1 MKIKRNIAIGLGA
14 IMIAGI
20 SIVGVSQISANAQNK
35 AATNTTTQQQ
45 ATITEAEAKELIAKK
60 VPGAEIIKFK
70 LEKDDGILQYD
81 ATLVKDNMEYDID
94 VDANTGKILS
104 LEKEVYD
111 EEDKLEDQTISK
123 ESNKDENTTE
133 AKENYISREE
143 AKKIMKNKASG
154 ATLVD
159 FEFDMDDGRAEY
171 EGELVGNNIE
181 YDIVLDAT
189 TGAVIEFEKDYDD
202 DRYDDDRDYDDDDY
216 DDDRYDD
223 DDYDDDRYDDDD
235 DDDRDDD

>member
-202 DRYDDDRDYDDDDY
+202 DRYDDDRD
-216 DDDRYDD
+216 
-223 DDYDDDRYDDDD
+223 DDDD
-235 DDDRDDD
+235 DDDIYDDDVDDDRDDD

>member
-35 AATNTTTQQQ
+35 AAANTTTQQQ

-223 DDYDDDRYDDDD
+223 DD

>member
-181 YDIVLDAT
+181 YDVVLDAT

-202 DRYDDDRDYDDDDY
+202 DRYDDDRD
-216 DDDRYDD
+216 
-223 DDYDDDRYDDDD
+223 DDDD
-235 DDDRDDD
+235 DDDIYDDDVDDDRDDD

>member
-20 SIVGVSQISANAQNK
+20 SISGTSHISANAQNK

-94 VDANTGKILS
+94 VDANTGKKLS
-104 LEKEVYD
+104 FEKEVYD
-111 EEDKLEDQTISK
+111 EEDKLEDQAISK
-123 ESNKDENTTE
+123 DSNKDENTTE
-133 AKENYISREE
+133 TKNNYISTEE
-143 AKKIMKNKASG
+143 AKKIMKNKAPE

-171 EGELVGNNIE
+171 EGELVGNNVE
-181 YDIVLDAT
+181 YEIVLDAI
-189 TGAVIEFEKDYDD
+189 TGDVIEFEKDYDD
-202 DRYDDDRDYDDDDY
+202 DRYDDDRD
-216 DDDRYDD
+216 
-223 DDYDDDRYDDDD
+223 DDDD
-235 DDDRDDD
+235 DDDIYDDDVDDDRDDD

>member
-111 EEDKLEDQTISK
+111 EEDKLEDQATSK
-123 ESNKDENTTE
+123 QTVESNQDKNTIET
-133 AKENYISREE
+133 KSSSNYISREE

-223 DDYDDDRYDDDD
+223 DD

>member
-223 DDYDDDRYDDDD
+223 DD

>member
-20 SIVGVSQISANAQNK
+20 SISGTSHISANAQNK
-35 AATNTTTQQQ
+35 ATSKTTAQQQ

-104 LEKEVYD
+104 FEKEVYD
-111 EEDKLEDQTISK
+111 EEDKLEDQAISK
-123 ESNKDENTTE
+123 DSNKDENTTE
-133 AKENYISREE
+133 TKNNYISTEE
-143 AKKIMKNKASG
+143 AKKIMKNKAPE

-171 EGELVGNNIE
+171 EGELVGNNVE
-181 YDIVLDAT
+181 YEIVLDAI
-189 TGAVIEFEKDYDD
+189 TGDVIEFEKDYDD
-202 DRYDDDRDYDDDDY
+202 DRYDDDRDDDDY
-216 DDDRYDD
+216 DDDIYDD
-223 DDYDDDRYDDDD
+223 DV

>member
-20 SIVGVSQISANAQNK
+20 SIAGISNISANAQNK
-35 AATNTTTQQQ
+35 AATNTTTTTTQQQ

-60 VPGAEIIKFK
+60 VPGAEIIKFN
-70 LEKDDGILQYD
+70 LETDDGILQYD

-111 EEDKLEDQTISK
+111 EKDKLEDQATSK
-123 ESNKDENTTE
+123 QTVESNQDKNTIET
-133 AKENYISREE
+133 KSSSNYISREE
-143 AKKIMKNKASG
+143 AKKIMKNKATG

-181 YDIVLDAT
+181 YDIVLDAI
-189 TGAVIEFEKDYDD
+189 TGDVIEFEKDYDD
-202 DRYDDDRDYDDDDY
+202 DRYDDDRDYDYDDY
-216 DDDRYDD
+216 DDDD
-223 DDYDDDRYDDDD
+223 DDYDD
-235 DDDRDDD
+235 RDDD

>member
-235 DDDRDDD
+235 DDRDDD

>member
-20 SIVGVSQISANAQNK
+20 SIAGVSHISANAQDK
-35 AATNTTTQQQ
+35 VMTNTTTQQQ
-45 ATITEAEAKELIAKK
+45 ATITEAEAKELIAEK
-60 VPGAEIIKFK
+60 VPGAEIINFN
-70 LEKDDGILQYD
+70 LEKDDGVLQYD

-104 LEKEVYD
+104 FEKEVYD
-111 EEDKLEDQTISK
+111 EEDKIEDQVISK
-123 ESNKDENTTE
+123 ESNQDENTTE
-133 AKENYISREE
+133 SKNNYISIEE

-159 FEFDMDDGRAEY
+159 FEFDMEDGRAEY

-202 DRYDDDRDYDDDDY
+202 DSRYDYDDDDDDYDY
-216 DDDRYDD
+216 DDDDN

-235 DDDRDDD
+235 DDRDDD

>member
-223 DDYDDDRYDDDD
+223 DD
-235 DDDRDDD
+235 DDDRDYD